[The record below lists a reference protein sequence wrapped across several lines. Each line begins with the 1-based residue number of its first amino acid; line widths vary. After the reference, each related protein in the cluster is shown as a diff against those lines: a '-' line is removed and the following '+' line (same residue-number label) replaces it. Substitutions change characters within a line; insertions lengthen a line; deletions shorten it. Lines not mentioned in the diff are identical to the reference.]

1 MTKRKIIKN
10 SIECKNCGDI
20 IESKFDH
27 NLVECRCGACF
38 VDGGHAY
45 QRIGRKEEGCY
56 TDLSVIEEVPFRYHD
71 EELNRIAEAAD
82 EWSNL

>member
-1 MTKRKIIKN
+1 MKKRKIINN
-10 SIECKNCGDI
+10 SIQCNFCGDI

-27 NLVECRCGACF
+27 NLVECSCGACF

-45 QRIGRKEEGCY
+45 QRIGCKEEGCY

-71 EELNRIAEAAD
+71 EELNRIAEMVD
-82 EWSNL
+82 KECNL